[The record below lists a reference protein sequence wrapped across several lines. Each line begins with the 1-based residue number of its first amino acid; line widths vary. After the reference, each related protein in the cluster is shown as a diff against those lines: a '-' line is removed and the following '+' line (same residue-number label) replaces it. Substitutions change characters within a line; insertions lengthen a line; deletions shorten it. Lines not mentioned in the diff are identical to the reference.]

1 MVFLAAP
8 LINLHRRSCLC
19 TSIPCGGRFMQ
30 AKKEENG
37 KLPSVG
43 NVRISQCKSAQQGE
57 TSWGLCWFCWWQCLQ
72 DPSSISKSPPTWD
85 WILSPVQQPLTCREM
100 WILSFC
106 TPPRRYGPE
115 HKLGKTQLKP
125 LSVSDKSSC
134 PTERRHAKKLQHNI
148 IHG

>member
-19 TSIPCGGRFMQ
+19 TSIPCGGRFLQ

-85 WILSPVQQPLTCREM
+85 WILSPVQQPWPAEKCEFYHSAPLLVDMAQNTSLEKHNLNPLVSV
-100 WILSFC
+100 IKALV
-106 TPPRRYGPE
+106 P
-115 HKLGKTQLKP
+115 LKEDMP
-125 LSVSDKSSC
+125 KSC
-134 PTERRHAKKLQHNI
+134 NI
-148 IHG
+148 T